1 MSLNFDVTSPPKLLN
16 PQKKM
21 IPLERASQDLGRSTI
36 LIMKIQKGGPQI
48 KIIWGEIIPPIFPE
62 EDGQM
67 VRLPC
72 AECGAPMKIF
82 HFYCAPMKIFHFY
95 FIKLIFRTFYLTN
108 FKNRWL

>member
-1 MSLNFDVTSPPKLLN
+1 
-16 PQKKM
+16 M

-67 VRLPC
+67 VRPPC
-72 AECGAPMKIF
+72 AKF
-82 HFYCAPMKIFHFY
+82 CAPMKIFHFY
-95 FIKLIFRTFYLTN
+95 FIKLIFITFYLT
-108 FKNRWL
+108 

>member
-1 MSLNFDVTSPPKLLN
+1 
-16 PQKKM
+16 M

-48 KIIWGEIIPPIFPE
+48 KIIWGEIMPLIFPE

-82 HFYCAPMKIFHFY
+82 HFYCAPIKFFHFY
-95 FIKLIFRTFYLTN
+95 LIKLIFITFYFT
-108 FKNRWL
+108 